1 MEYVTFIPGKPEP
14 QGSKKG
20 FIINNKVVLVE
31 SATGLKAW
39 RQKVYNAFVDNPH
52 GVITN
57 QPIQVSMIFTLEQAK
72 SNKKPK
78 PTQKPDIDKLARA
91 VLDGMTGSA
100 FGDDSQVTHLVARKQ
115 WGKWPG
121 VVVTVAIDNEPN

>member
-1 MEYVTFIPGKPEP
+1 MEYFTWIPGKPEP

-39 RQKVYNAFVDNPH
+39 RQKVYNAFSHNPH
-52 GVITN
+52 GVVFDK
-57 QPIQVSMIFTLEQAK
+57 PIYVAMTFSLVQAK

-78 PTQKPDIDKLARA
+78 PTQKPDIDKLVRA

-100 FGDDSQVTHLVARKQ
+100 FGDDSQVTKLIVTKK
-115 WGKWPG
+115 WGMYPG
-121 VVVTVAIDNEPN
+121 VGVTIAIDEEPN